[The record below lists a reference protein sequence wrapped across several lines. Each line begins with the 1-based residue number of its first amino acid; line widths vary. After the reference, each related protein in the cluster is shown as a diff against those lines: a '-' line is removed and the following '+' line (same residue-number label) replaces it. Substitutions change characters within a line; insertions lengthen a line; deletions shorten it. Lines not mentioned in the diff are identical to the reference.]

1 MDGRTA
7 ATTKNPL
14 PLYFRFERFE
24 RALSVAGSV
33 TDSVRIAETR
43 RRRLFTSLCSMVFL
57 VNMARIVFAPLLEPF
72 RDTFGLTAGAAGLIA
87 TLAWLGSALPRLPT
101 GYLLTKVPRHRVI
114 LGTGGLLTATAAFT
128 AASVSVPMLSLGALL
143 MGLASGVYF
152 IAANPLISEL
162 YPDRI
167 GRVIGIHGTANQLA
181 AVVAPLFVT
190 VVLAVAGWRWVFWL
204 ISLATA
210 AATAALYVVA
220 RRATMPTAGAADRAL
235 LVALRRQWPIVLSGV
250 AIIGATGF
258 VWNGVFNF
266 YVTYLVETKAVSDS
280 VANTLLTAVFAAGVP
295 AFWFTGRLAD
305 RVPRV
310 PLMLS
315 ILAGFVVSLLALTVA
330 SGLFQVAVMS
340 LVIGFVI
347 HSLFPAMDTY
357 MLGSLPDE
365 NRASAY
371 AIYSATMM
379 LVGATG
385 SVTLGTLRSA
395 GLGFDLLFRAAA
407 VGLLG
412 ILGVLLVLDR
422 IGWLPAGGTS

>member
-1 MDGRTA
+1 
-7 ATTKNPL
+7 
-14 PLYFRFERFE
+14 
-24 RALSVAGSV
+24 V
-33 TDSVRIAETR
+33 TDSVRISEVR
-43 RRRLFTSLCSMVFL
+43 RRRLFSSLCSMVFL

-72 RDTFGLTAGAAGLIA
+72 RDTFGLTAGAAGLLA

-114 LGTGGLLTATAAFT
+114 LGTGGLLTAAAAFT
-128 AASVSVPMLSLGALL
+128 AASVSVPMLYLGALL

-167 GRVIGIHGTANQLA
+167 GRVIGIHGTASQLA

-204 ISLATA
+204 ISLGA
-210 AATAALYVVA
+210 AVATAALYVVA
-220 RRATMPTAGAADRAL
+220 RRATMPSAGAADRDL
-235 LVALRRQWPIVLSGV
+235 LVALRRQWPIILSGV

-266 YVTYLVETKAVSDS
+266 YVTYLVETKLVSES
-280 VANTLLTAVFAAGVP
+280 IANTLLTAVFAAGVP

-330 SGLFQVAVMS
+330 SGVFQVAVMS

-395 GLGFDLLFRAAA
+395 GFGFDLLFRGAA

-412 ILGVLLVLDR
+412 ILGGLLVLDR
-422 IGWLPAGGTS
+422 LDRLPAGGST

>member
-1 MDGRTA
+1 M
-7 ATTKNPL
+7 
-14 PLYFRFERFE
+14 
-24 RALSVAGSV
+24 
-33 TDSVRIAETR
+33 TDSVRISEVR
-43 RRRLFTSLCSMVFL
+43 RRRLFSSLCSMVFL

-72 RDTFGLTAGAAGLIA
+72 RDTFGLTAGAAGLLA

-114 LGTGGLLTATAAFT
+114 LGTGGLLTAAAAFT
-128 AASVSVPMLSLGALL
+128 AASVSVPMLYLGALL

-167 GRVIGIHGTANQLA
+167 GRVIGIHGTASQLA

-190 VVLAVAGWRWVFWL
+190 VILAVAGWRWVFWL
-204 ISLATA
+204 ISLGA
-210 AATAALYVVA
+210 AVATAALYVVA
-220 RRATMPTAGAADRAL
+220 RRATMPSAGAADRDL
-235 LVALRRQWPIVLSGV
+235 LVALRRQWPIILSGV

-266 YVTYLVETKAVSDS
+266 YVTYLVETKLVSES
-280 VANTLLTAVFAAGVP
+280 SANTLLTAVFAAGVP

-330 SGLFQVAVMS
+330 SGVFQVAVMS

-395 GLGFDLLFRAAA
+395 GFGFDLLFRGAA

-412 ILGVLLVLDR
+412 ILGGLLVLDR
-422 IGWLPAGGTS
+422 LDRLPAGGST

>member
-1 MDGRTA
+1 
-7 ATTKNPL
+7 
-14 PLYFRFERFE
+14 
-24 RALSVAGSV
+24 
-33 TDSVRIAETR
+33 
-43 RRRLFTSLCSMVFL
+43 MVFL

-235 LVALRRQWPIVLSGV
+235 LVALRRQWPIILSGV

-395 GLGFDLLFRAAA
+395 GFGFDLLFRAAA

-422 IGWLPAGGTS
+422 IGWLPAGGST

>member
-1 MDGRTA
+1 
-7 ATTKNPL
+7 
-14 PLYFRFERFE
+14 
-24 RALSVAGSV
+24 V
-33 TDSVRIAETR
+33 TDSVRISEVR
-43 RRRLFTSLCSMVFL
+43 RRRLFSSLCSMVFL

-72 RDTFGLTAGAAGLIA
+72 RDTFGLTAGAAGLLA

-114 LGTGGLLTATAAFT
+114 LGTGGLLTAAAAFT
-128 AASVSVPMLSLGALL
+128 AASVSVPMLYLGALL

-167 GRVIGIHGTANQLA
+167 GRVIGIHGTASQLA

-190 VVLAVAGWRWVFWL
+190 VILAVAGWRWVFWL
-204 ISLATA
+204 ISLGA
-210 AATAALYVVA
+210 AVATAALYVVA
-220 RRATMPTAGAADRAL
+220 RRATMPSAGAADRDL
-235 LVALRRQWPIVLSGV
+235 LVALRRQWPIILSGV

-266 YVTYLVETKAVSDS
+266 YVTYLVETKLVSES
-280 VANTLLTAVFAAGVP
+280 SANTLLTAVFAAGVP

-330 SGLFQVAVMS
+330 SGVFQVAVMS

-395 GLGFDLLFRAAA
+395 GFGFDLLFRGAA

-412 ILGVLLVLDR
+412 ILGGLLVLDR
-422 IGWLPAGGTS
+422 LDRLPAGGST

>member
-1 MDGRTA
+1 
-7 ATTKNPL
+7 
-14 PLYFRFERFE
+14 
-24 RALSVAGSV
+24 V
-33 TDSVRIAETR
+33 TDSVRISEVR
-43 RRRLFTSLCSMVFL
+43 RRRLFSSLCSMVFL

-72 RDTFGLTAGAAGLIA
+72 RDTFGLTAGAAGLLA

-114 LGTGGLLTATAAFT
+114 LGTGGLLTAAAAFT
-128 AASVSVPMLSLGALL
+128 AASVSVPMLYLGALL

-167 GRVIGIHGTANQLA
+167 GRVIGIHGTASQLA

-190 VVLAVAGWRWVFWL
+190 VILAVAGWRWVFWL
-204 ISLATA
+204 ISLGA
-210 AATAALYVVA
+210 AVATAALYVVA
-220 RRATMPTAGAADRAL
+220 RRATMPSAGAADRDL
-235 LVALRRQWPIVLSGV
+235 LVALRRQWPIILSGV

-266 YVTYLVETKAVSDS
+266 YVTYLVETKLVSES
-280 VANTLLTAVFAAGVP
+280 IANTLLTAVFAAGVP

-330 SGLFQVAVMS
+330 SGVFQVAVMS

-395 GLGFDLLFRAAA
+395 GFGFDLLFRGAA

-412 ILGVLLVLDR
+412 ILGGLLVLDR
-422 IGWLPAGGTS
+422 LDRLPAGGST